1 MNARVS
7 QKQYRSLVRVNVL
20 RRKVG
25 LVVLAVTTDDPFPP
39 STFQVK
45 KDKEGM
51 VRKYIGKALDRDSW
65 GERPNSWSLQLM
77 SPLWRVCFGAQ

>member
-1 MNARVS
+1 M
-7 QKQYRSLVRVNVL
+7 
-20 RRKVG
+20 
-25 LVVLAVTTDDPFPP
+25 LAVTTDDPFPP